1 MGFLRRSLAGLFLL
15 AATLG
20 LLSYAGYLISAAVQH
35 RMASGPAQMPAR
47 ERVFAVN
54 VVPAVVRDVRPEL
67 TVFGEL
73 RSRQVLDLRAKASGT
88 VVALHENFEEG
99 GQVQAG
105 DLLLRVA
112 QDDALAD
119 VDSARA
125 DLAEAEAERRDAGRA
140 LELARDELASAQE
153 QAQLREQALARQI
166 NVRDRGFGSD
176 ALVEDAELAVAVA
189 RQAVLARRQAEA
201 TAESRVDQAETQV
214 ARGGLALAEA
224 ERRLADTEI
233 HAGFSGTLSNVSVI
247 AGGLVAVN
255 EQVAQL
261 IAPDALEVSFR
272 VSTAQFGRLLDD
284 LGRLIAAPVTVSLDT
299 YGADLSA
306 PGVLTRE
313 SGAVAEGQTGRL
325 LFARLDSALGLR
337 PGDFVT
343 VHLQEPELR
352 NVVVLPATALDANQ
366 TVLVLGDEDRLE
378 QIEVTLL
385 RRQGD
390 EVIVQ
395 ADALTGREVVA
406 ERSPVLGAGIKV
418 RPLRPSAGVAPEAQ
432 EMLTLD
438 PERRAR
444 LIAFVENNAFM
455 PSDVKQRVLALL
467 AQDQVP
473 ARTVERLES
482 RMGG

>member
-54 VVPAVVRDVRPEL
+54 VVPAVARDVRPEL

-88 VVALHENFEEG
+88 VLALHENFEEG

-284 LGRLIAAPVTVSLDT
+284 QGRLIAAPVTVSLDT

-366 TVLVLGDEDRLE
+366 TVLVLGDDDRLE

-418 RPLRPSAGVAPEAQ
+418 RPLRPSAGVAPEAP